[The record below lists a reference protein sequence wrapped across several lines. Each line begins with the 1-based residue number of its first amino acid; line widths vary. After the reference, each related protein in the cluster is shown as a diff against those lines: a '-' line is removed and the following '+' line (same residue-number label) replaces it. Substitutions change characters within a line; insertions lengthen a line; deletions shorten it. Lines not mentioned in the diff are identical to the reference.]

1 MKLKYIAVVA
11 GAMLLAGSATSQS
24 VGNAKRSAE
33 NIASPA
39 EKNTV
44 QTAEKVTVE
53 SPLLNGSTSTA
64 ILVSPLPATRVWG
77 SATGPTTIQY

>member
-39 EKNTV
+39 EKTRY
-44 QTAEKVTVE
+44 K
-53 SPLLNGSTSTA
+53 LLKK
-64 ILVSPLPATRVWG
+64 
-77 SATGPTTIQY
+77 